1 MSRSSMRMKH
11 YRPISADFTKTNS
24 SSSSTLSNVFGLNQE
39 QNRDSNKSGVLLINY
54 KKSTPECSPANSPFL
69 KSRSPKISSADSS
82 LVINGTTAIKEDAEI
97 PDGLAPIAKTE
108 EMSDDLSEETLVNGE
123 APNSSTP
130 KKDSTVSTSSWRLTN
145 GNSVVQNKS
154 SVSGDPPWWSDE
166 DDDEKTDRESKSYN
180 GNRNEKNNSQN
191 SVEDEFESFS
201 CTDEEDE
208 GDRLSLDSNST
219 SR

>member
-1 MSRSSMRMKH
+1 MCS
-11 YRPISADFTKTNS
+11 IS
-24 SSSSTLSNVFGLNQE
+24 
-39 QNRDSNKSGVLLINY
+39 
-54 KKSTPECSPANSPFL
+54 
-69 KSRSPKISSADSS
+69 
-82 LVINGTTAIKEDAEI
+82 
-97 PDGLAPIAKTE
+97 DGLAPIAKTE

-180 GNRNEKNNSQN
+180 GNRNEKNNSEN